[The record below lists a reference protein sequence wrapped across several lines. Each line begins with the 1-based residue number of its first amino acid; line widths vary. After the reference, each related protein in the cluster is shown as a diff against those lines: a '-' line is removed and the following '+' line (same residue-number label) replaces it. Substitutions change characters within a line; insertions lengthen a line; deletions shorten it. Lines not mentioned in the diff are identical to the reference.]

1 MPGYPLSLLPLEVQC
16 FHPCFLSCQ
25 NALSIAYHFL
35 CWNFSKHLTI
45 LLILFPI
52 FLSSPSVLE
61 SSSNLQTASAI
72 LPFHGSVLEE
82 ARFSRENR
90 QSRREAEQDGRDV
103 QAYTPHLL
111 KSVTR
116 GFCGGVGW
124 SKYLVLS
131 VARHVVSLLF
141 PHTKISSL
149 PGQA

>member
-1 MPGYPLSLLPLEVQC
+1 MLSILLKSLPNLCLLSHRVIYILVDARLSAFPASLRSPVFPPLLPV
-16 FHPCFLSCQ
+16 LSKC
-25 NALSIAYHFL
+25 LVYSISFPL
-35 CWNFSKHLTI
+35 LKPLQTSI

-116 GFCGGVGW
+116 GFCGGVG
-124 SKYLVLS
+124 
-131 VARHVVSLLF
+131 
-141 PHTKISSL
+141 
-149 PGQA
+149 